1 VQELPA
7 ANDYCF
13 FSLDG
18 SSVLELLPGVAALLE
33 VESLEGGVLPEL
45 PAAAPEDDVL
55 GEVLEPLPLA
65 EPVVE
70 PPGAESFFAMS
81 PDEDGELEDEDGEL
95 GALVVPDADPEAEP
109 DGELG
114 EVAEPE
120 DDVGPEPGAARRS
133 PVLSPQAASILAP
146 SAMEI
151 ATAKAESLI
160 FVGLRGWG
168 KGYGA
173 RFGPTAVR

>member
-1 VQELPA
+1 
-7 ANDYCF
+7 
-13 FSLDG
+13 LDG
-18 SSVLELLPGVAALLE
+18 SSVLDP
-33 VESLEGGVLPEL
+33 

-55 GEVLEPLPLA
+55 GEVLEPLSLA

-81 PDEDGELEDEDGEL
+81 PDEDEELEDEDGEL
-95 GALVVPDADPEAEP
+95 GALVVPDAEP

-133 PVLSPQAASILAP
+133 PVLSPQAASIPAP
-146 SAMEI
+146 NAMEI

-160 FVGLRGWG
+160 CVGLRGWG
-168 KGYGA
+168 EGYGA

>member
-1 VQELPA
+1 
-7 ANDYCF
+7 
-13 FSLDG
+13 
-18 SSVLELLPGVAALLE
+18 VLEP
-33 VESLEGGVLPEL
+33 

-81 PDEDGELEDEDGEL
+81 PDEDEE
-95 GALVVPDADPEAEP
+95 LVVPDA
-109 DGELG
+109 
-114 EVAEPE
+114 
-120 DDVGPEPGAARRS
+120 EPGAARRS

-160 FVGLRGWG
+160 CVGLRGWG
-168 KGYGA
+168 EGYGA